1 MKIIKF
7 ENITILI
14 FQWACIYEFI
24 YYIFLTIIYR
34 CLTIPLLCYVNVTIE
49 GPCVSGNACVIST
62 IKGTMWFKNC
72 PAIPLNE
79 IYKIKTQVRHIWMFG
94 KNFDRHKMLGYARL
108 LKSKKNQKHVL
119 SKRRKLS
126 INSIYN
132 WAFNKYAYCVTLAT
146 CFHVCVWSKL
156 FENLVARTSRNLF
169 TVKKMLHPKKHFF
182 FSLIFIFI
190 FFFLPARCFY

>member
-1 MKIIKF
+1 
-7 ENITILI
+7 
-14 FQWACIYEFI
+14 
-24 YYIFLTIIYR
+24 
-34 CLTIPLLCYVNVTIE
+34 
-49 GPCVSGNACVIST
+49 
-62 IKGTMWFKNC
+62 
-72 PAIPLNE
+72 
-79 IYKIKTQVRHIWMFG
+79 MFG

-108 LKSKKNQKHVL
+108 LKSKKNQKHVS

-132 WAFNKYAYCVTLAT
+132 WTFNKYAYCVTLAT

-190 FFFLPARCFY
+190 FSSSSEMLLLIYSAPLTQRVASVSIKTGRGKSHLQLRTFSGLR